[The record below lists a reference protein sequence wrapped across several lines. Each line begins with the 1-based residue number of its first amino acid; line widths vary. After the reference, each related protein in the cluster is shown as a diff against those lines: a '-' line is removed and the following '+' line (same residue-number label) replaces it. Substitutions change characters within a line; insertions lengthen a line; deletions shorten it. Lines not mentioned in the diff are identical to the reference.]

1 MTIMNT
7 TTLTF
12 DQIER
17 SADRTLAVVLWAKHA
32 KHIAIGVVWFAVL
45 NETLR
50 AFVRSL
56 SSERLNSLSDEQAK
70 ELNTTLREIHEH
82 LVRLLDH
89 NAMCFLRRQKM
100 FRWFVSQLGQRAEDL
115 SDIIE
120 DLALSCN
127 AEFRAIVADSVK
139 SISSA
144 HSAEP
149 VGRV

>member
-1 MTIMNT
+1 MN

-12 DQIER
+12 DEMER

-32 KHIAIGVVWFAVL
+32 GNFAVGVVLFAVL

-56 SSERLNSLSDEQAK
+56 SSEKLNSLSDGQAK
-70 ELNTTLREIHEH
+70 ELNGRLQEIHVQ
-82 LVRLLDH
+82 LMTVLDH
-89 NAMCFLRRQKM
+89 NAICFLKRKKM
-100 FRWFVSQLGQRAEDL
+100 FGWFITQLEKRAEDL

-127 AEFRAIVADSVK
+127 SEFRAIIADSVK
-139 SISSA
+139 SVSSA